1 MKAIVPIKEQEVQ
14 YYKEFSD
21 FLVRYE
27 ETNGKKAKAGDP
39 AVVQLLTGDSKVD
52 LK

>member
-1 MKAIVPIKEQEVQ
+1 MKAIVPIKEQELQ

-21 FLVRYE
+21 FLVKYE
-27 ETNGKKAKAGDP
+27 ETNAKKAKGNDP
-39 AVVQLLTGDSKVD
+39 VVVQLLTGEGKVD